1 MGLLAVPGGSLVPL
15 ARTHL
20 GVPVSERVVLS
31 ARGTSIGSAW
41 ADTVVDRREGSSPIH
56 ALPRRP
62 CLSHPLTPLLSPSWE
77 QGPVYALEPGCELP
91 WKAALWGGARAQLPA
106 GAEPR
111 SCRSAEARCP
121 GLGSTW
127 LSAAGWLL
135 GAWCAVGGLRILP
148 PWRGR
153 AESHSLTCSRG
164 PRR

>member
-20 GVPVSERVVLS
+20 GVSVSERVVLS

-41 ADTVVDRREGSSPIH
+41 ADTVVDRREGSSPIR

-91 WKAALWGGARAQLPA
+91 WKAALWGGAAHSFPQGLSPGPA
-106 GAEPR
+106 AALRP
-111 SCRSAEARCP
+111 AA
-121 GLGSTW
+121 LGW
-127 LSAAGWLL
+127 
-135 GAWCAVGGLRILP
+135 
-148 PWRGR
+148 
-153 AESHSLTCSRG
+153 G
-164 PRR
+164 PRG